1 MSGSGDPQGQ
11 RFNEKL
17 DHLQARHPFLYNLAT
32 GALIAIVLGLIGF
45 DWWLVAAYALAWA
58 CVRAYLWGEGASCA
72 ASTRSAWSVWPPSG
86 KPSAGVGEPGRRSTG
101 RLPAACTL
109 AVAMVIRLSV
119 LLAVLVLA
127 AGCSGGGDDD
137 DDGATLGSTGP
148 PTEVTAPD
156 LPAPSP
162 PGTGVVVVGGTTS
175 AFSVTDCELQ
185 PEGADATNL
194 LVVTGAGTTASGI
207 PFQVEV
213 QRFAADSAVAE
224 TFTDTIT
231 YSDTARILQ
240 VQRSEVDGEVSDLR
254 DPDARSTL
262 LRVRPDGLSAA
273 GLAGPPGTGGEFD
286 EGIVGFALD
295 ATVDRRRCLRR
306 LLELKRAACGR
317 ELSLGRPPAVGRR

>member
-1 MSGSGDPQGQ
+1 
-11 RFNEKL
+11 
-17 DHLQARHPFLYNLAT
+17 
-32 GALIAIVLGLIGF
+32 
-45 DWWLVAAYALAWA
+45 
-58 CVRAYLWGEGASCA
+58 
-72 ASTRSAWSVWPPSG
+72 
-86 KPSAGVGEPGRRSTG
+86 
-101 RLPAACTL
+101 
-109 AVAMVIRLSV
+109 MVIRLSV
-119 LLAVLVLA
+119 LLVVFVLA
-127 AGCSGGGDDD
+127 GGCSGSGDDD

-148 PTEVTAPD
+148 PTEVTAPEI
-156 LPAPSP
+156 PVPSP
-162 PGTGVVVVGGTTS
+162 PGTGVVVVGGTSS

-207 PFQVEV
+207 PFQLEV

-295 ATVDRRRCLRR
+295 ATC
-306 LLELKRAACGR
+306 
-317 ELSLGRPPAVGRR
+317 